1 MKKTRSAAAP
11 FGVWMTLFTLVPL
24 GIVLWFAFTDKE
36 GRFTVQN
43 LSAILDYAGTFGLSI
58 GLGAVATVVCLLLA
72 YPLAYSIS
80 RSGERVQRTMV
91 MIIMLPMWM
100 NFLLRTYAWMSL
112 LENNGFINQFF
123 RSIGL
128 ISFLQ
133 SHFGYSLDYI
143 PLINTQGAIVL
154 GMVYN
159 FLPFMVLPIY
169 TVLIKLD
176 RKLIEAAQD
185 LGAPTHLVFR
195 RVIFPLS
202 IPGVISGITMVFVP
216 SVSTFVISQML
227 GSGKNLLVGDLIDL
241 QFMGGAYNPHLGSAI
256 ALVMI
261 ILIFICMWI
270 MNKFDDGSSEEGGL
284 LL

>member
-1 MKKTRSAAAP
+1 MKKSFAYP
-11 FGVWMTLFTLVPL
+11 YGVWLAVFILAPILMVVVYAFHNADGGFTLHNFSYLPGYL
-24 GIVLWFAFTDKE
+24 PIFGRSFWLAF
-36 GRFTVQN
+36 
-43 LSAILDYAGTFGLSI
+43 LS
-58 GLGAVATVVCLLLA
+58 TVVCLVLGYPMA
-72 YPLAYSIS
+72 YLMS
-80 RSGERVQRTMV
+80 RLSASKQSLCM
-91 MIIMLPMWM
+91 MLIMLPMWI
-100 NFLLRTYAWMSL
+100 NFLLRTYAWMSI

-143 PLINTQGAIVL
+143 PLINTQGAIVF

-176 RKLIEAAQD
+176 RKLSEAAQD

-195 RVIFPLS
+195 RVILPLS

-261 ILIFICMWI
+261 ILIFICRWI

>member
-1 MKKTRSAAAP
+1 MKKSFAYP
-11 FGVWMTLFTLVPL
+11 YGVWLAVFILAPILMVVVYAFHNADGGFTLHNFSYLPGYLPIFGRSFWLAFLSTAVCLVL
-24 GIVLWFAFTDKE
+24 GYPMAYLMS
-36 GRFTVQN
+36 R
-43 LSAILDYAGTFGLSI
+43 LSASKQSLCMML
-58 GLGAVATVVCLLLA
+58 
-72 YPLAYSIS
+72 
-80 RSGERVQRTMV
+80 
-91 MIIMLPMWM
+91 IMLPMWI
-100 NFLLRTYAWMSL
+100 NFLLRTYAWMSI

-270 MNKFDDGSSEEGGL
+270 MNKCDDSSSEEGGL

>member
-1 MKKTRSAAAP
+1 MKKSFAYP
-11 FGVWMTLFTLVPL
+11 YGVWLAVFILAPILMVVAYAFHNADGGFTLHNFSYLPGFL
-24 GIVLWFAFTDKE
+24 PIFGRSFWLAF
-36 GRFTVQN
+36 
-43 LSAILDYAGTFGLSI
+43 LS
-58 GLGAVATVVCLLLA
+58 TVVCLVLGYPMA
-72 YPLAYSIS
+72 YLMS
-80 RSGERVQRTMV
+80 RLSASKQSLCM
-91 MIIMLPMWM
+91 MLIMLPMWI
-100 NFLLRTYAWMSL
+100 NFLLRTYAWMSI

-216 SVSTFVISQML
+216 ALTTFVISDLLGGGKILLIGNVIEQSFKQNSNWHV
-227 GSGKNLLVGDLIDL
+227 GSGLSMVLMVFIIAS
-241 QFMGGAYNPHLGSAI
+241 M
-256 ALVMI
+256 ALVV
-261 ILIFICMWI
+261 
-270 MNKFDDGSSEEGGL
+270 KYDKEGEGSSF
-284 LL
+284 

>member
-1 MKKTRSAAAP
+1 MKKSFAYP
-11 FGVWMTLFTLVPL
+11 YGVWLAVFILAPILMVVVYAFLNADGGFTLHNFSYLPGFLPIFGRSFWLAFLSTAVCLVL
-24 GIVLWFAFTDKE
+24 GYPMAYLMS
-36 GRFTVQN
+36 R
-43 LSAILDYAGTFGLSI
+43 LSASKQSLCMML
-58 GLGAVATVVCLLLA
+58 
-72 YPLAYSIS
+72 
-80 RSGERVQRTMV
+80 
-91 MIIMLPMWM
+91 IMLPMWI
-100 NFLLRTYAWMSL
+100 NFLLRTYAWMSI

-270 MNKFDDGSSEEGGL
+270 MNKCDDSSSEEGGL

>member
-1 MKKTRSAAAP
+1 MAYLMSR
-11 FGVWMTLFTLVPL
+11 
-24 GIVLWFAFTDKE
+24 
-36 GRFTVQN
+36 
-43 LSAILDYAGTFGLSI
+43 LSASKQSLCMML
-58 GLGAVATVVCLLLA
+58 
-72 YPLAYSIS
+72 
-80 RSGERVQRTMV
+80 
-91 MIIMLPMWM
+91 IMLPMWI
-100 NFLLRTYAWMSL
+100 NFLLRTYAWMSI

-143 PLINTQGAIVL
+143 LLINTQGAIVL

-241 QFMGGAYNPHLGSAI
+241 QFIDSNESMYAKLKSGAANYDVIVPSDYMAAKMIAEGMLMPLNYDNIPNFQNIDEEYRNADYDPENAYTVPYMLCTTGIIYNTTMVNKAPTSWADLWDPSMRAI
-256 ALVMI
+256 
-261 ILIFICMWI
+261 
-270 MNKFDDGSSEEGGL
+270 S
-284 LL
+284 

>member
-1 MKKTRSAAAP
+1 MKKSFAYP
-11 FGVWMTLFTLVPL
+11 YGVWLAVFILAPILMVVVYAFLNADGGFTLHNFSYLPGYL
-24 GIVLWFAFTDKE
+24 PIFGRSFWLAF
-36 GRFTVQN
+36 
-43 LSAILDYAGTFGLSI
+43 LS
-58 GLGAVATVVCLLLA
+58 TVVCLALGYPMA
-72 YPLAYSIS
+72 YLMS
-80 RSGERVQRTMV
+80 RLSASKQSLCM
-91 MIIMLPMWM
+91 MLIMLPMWI
-100 NFLLRTYAWMSL
+100 NFLLRTYAWMSI

-123 RSIGL
+123 RFIGL
-128 ISFLQ
+128 IAFLQ

-270 MNKFDDGSSEEGGL
+270 MNKFDDGSGEEGGL

>member
-1 MKKTRSAAAP
+1 MKKSFAYP
-11 FGVWMTLFTLVPL
+11 YGVWLAVFILAPILMVVVYAFHNADGGFTLHNFSYLPGYLPIFGRSFWLAFLSTAVCLVL
-24 GIVLWFAFTDKE
+24 GYPMAYLMS
-36 GRFTVQN
+36 R
-43 LSAILDYAGTFGLSI
+43 LSASKQSLCMML
-58 GLGAVATVVCLLLA
+58 
-72 YPLAYSIS
+72 
-80 RSGERVQRTMV
+80 
-91 MIIMLPMWM
+91 IMLPMWI
-100 NFLLRTYAWMSL
+100 NFLLRTYAWMSI

-169 TVLIKLD
+169 TVLIKL
-176 RKLIEAAQD
+176 
-185 LGAPTHLVFR
+185 
-195 RVIFPLS
+195 
-202 IPGVISGITMVFVP
+202 
-216 SVSTFVISQML
+216 

>member
-1 MKKTRSAAAP
+1 MKKSFAYP
-11 FGVWMTLFTLVPL
+11 YGVWLAVFILAPILMVVVYAFHNADGGFTLHNFSYLPDFL
-24 GIVLWFAFTDKE
+24 PIFGRSFWLAF
-36 GRFTVQN
+36 
-43 LSAILDYAGTFGLSI
+43 LS
-58 GLGAVATVVCLLLA
+58 TVVCLALGYPMA
-72 YPLAYSIS
+72 YLMS
-80 RSGERVQRTMV
+80 RLSASRQSLCM
-91 MIIMLPMWM
+91 MLIMLPMWI
-100 NFLLRTYAWMSL
+100 NFLLRTYAWMSI

-270 MNKFDDGSSEEGGL
+270 MNKCDDSSSEEGGL

>member
-1 MKKTRSAAAP
+1 MKKSFAYP
-11 FGVWMTLFTLVPL
+11 YGVWLAVFILAPILMVVVYAFHNADGGFTLHNFSYLPGYL
-24 GIVLWFAFTDKE
+24 PIFGRSFWLAF
-36 GRFTVQN
+36 
-43 LSAILDYAGTFGLSI
+43 LS
-58 GLGAVATVVCLLLA
+58 TVVCLVLGYPMA
-72 YPLAYSIS
+72 YLMS
-80 RSGERVQRTMV
+80 RLSASRQSLCM
-91 MIIMLPMWM
+91 MLIMLPMWI
-100 NFLLRTYAWMSL
+100 NFLLRTYAWMSI

-202 IPGVISGITMVFVP
+202 LPGILSGVTMVFVP
-216 SVSTFVISQML
+216 SVSTFAISQLLGGGTHML
-227 GSGKNLLVGDLIDL
+227 LGNLIEL
-241 QFMGGAYNPHLGSAI
+241 QFLGGAYSPHLGSAI
-256 ALVMI
+256 ALVMMVI
-261 ILIFICMWI
+261 VIICMWI
-270 MNKFDDGSSEEGGL
+270 MNRFGEGEEQAVVL
-284 LL
+284 

>member
-1 MKKTRSAAAP
+1 MKKSFAYP
-11 FGVWMTLFTLVPL
+11 YGVWLAVFILAPILMVVVYAFHNADGGFTLHNFSYLPGYL
-24 GIVLWFAFTDKE
+24 PIFGRSFWLAF
-36 GRFTVQN
+36 
-43 LSAILDYAGTFGLSI
+43 LS
-58 GLGAVATVVCLLLA
+58 TVVCLVLGYPMA
-72 YPLAYSIS
+72 YLMS
-80 RSGERVQRTMV
+80 RLSASKQSLCM
-91 MIIMLPMWM
+91 MLIMLPMWI
-100 NFLLRTYAWMSL
+100 NFLLRTYAWMSI

-270 MNKFDDGSSEEGGL
+270 MNKFDDGFSEEGGL

>member
-1 MKKTRSAAAP
+1 MKKSFAYP
-11 FGVWMTLFTLVPL
+11 YGVWLAVFILAPILMVVVYAFHNADGGFTLHNFSYLPGFLPIFGRSFWLAFLSTAVCLVL
-24 GIVLWFAFTDKE
+24 GYPMAYLMS
-36 GRFTVQN
+36 R
-43 LSAILDYAGTFGLSI
+43 LSASKQSLCMML
-58 GLGAVATVVCLLLA
+58 
-72 YPLAYSIS
+72 
-80 RSGERVQRTMV
+80 
-91 MIIMLPMWM
+91 IMLPMWI
-100 NFLLRTYAWMSL
+100 NFLLRTYAWMSI

-270 MNKFDDGSSEEGGL
+270 MNKCDDSSSEEGGL

>member
-1 MKKTRSAAAP
+1 MKKSFAYP
-11 FGVWMTLFTLVPL
+11 YGVWLAVFILAPILMVVVYAFHNADGGFTLHNFSYLPGYL
-24 GIVLWFAFTDKE
+24 PIFGRSFWLAF
-36 GRFTVQN
+36 
-43 LSAILDYAGTFGLSI
+43 LS
-58 GLGAVATVVCLLLA
+58 TVVCLALGYPMA
-72 YPLAYSIS
+72 YLMS
-80 RSGERVQRTMV
+80 RLSASRQSLCM
-91 MIIMLPMWM
+91 MLIMLPMWI
-100 NFLLRTYAWMSL
+100 NFLLRTYAWMSI

-133 SHFGYSLDYI
+133 THFGYSLDYI

-176 RKLIEAAQD
+176 RKLVEAAQD

-256 ALVMI
+256 ALVMN
-261 ILIFICMWI
+261 ILVFIYRWI

>member
-1 MKKTRSAAAP
+1 MKKSFAYP
-11 FGVWMTLFTLVPL
+11 YGVWLAVFILAPILMVVVYAFHNADGGFTLHNFSYLPGYLPIFGRSFWLAFLSTAVCLVL
-24 GIVLWFAFTDKE
+24 GYPMAYLMS
-36 GRFTVQN
+36 R
-43 LSAILDYAGTFGLSI
+43 LSASKQSLCMML
-58 GLGAVATVVCLLLA
+58 
-72 YPLAYSIS
+72 
-80 RSGERVQRTMV
+80 
-91 MIIMLPMWM
+91 IMLPMWI
-100 NFLLRTYAWMSL
+100 NFLLRTYAWMSI

-133 SHFGYSLDYI
+133 SRFGYSLDYI

-270 MNKFDDGSSEEGGL
+270 MNKFDDGFSEEGGL

>member
-1 MKKTRSAAAP
+1 MKKSFAYP
-11 FGVWMTLFTLVPL
+11 YGVWLAVFILAPILMVVVYAFHNADGGFTLHNFSYLPGYL
-24 GIVLWFAFTDKE
+24 PIFGRSFWLAF
-36 GRFTVQN
+36 
-43 LSAILDYAGTFGLSI
+43 LS
-58 GLGAVATVVCLLLA
+58 TVVCLALGYPMA
-72 YPLAYSIS
+72 YLMS
-80 RSGERVQRTMV
+80 RLSASKQSLCM
-91 MIIMLPMWM
+91 MLIMLPMWI
-100 NFLLRTYAWMSL
+100 NFLLRTYAWMSI

-270 MNKFDDGSSEEGGL
+270 MNKSDDGSSEEGGL